1 MALVFGLQK
10 FPQDTYGRPVTVQS
24 DHKPLEVIVKKPVY
38 KANKRLQ
45 RLLLRLLVYDVNL
58 LYGRG
63 SQMELADTLSLAYL
77 PEVNL
82 TSIQKELEAVNMAQD
97 LTVSAARVDDIC
109 KDTEEDHKP
118 QELNKVL
125 LTRWPEDK
133 SQVPNSALPY
143 YNVHDELIVPNG
155 VIIKKK
161 ER

>member
-10 FPQDTYGRPVTVQS
+10 FHQDTYGNPITVQS
-24 DHKPLEVIVKKPVY
+24 DHKSLEVILKKPVY

-45 RLLLRLLVYDVNL
+45 RLLLQLLEYDVNL
-58 LYGRG
+58 LYG

-82 TSIQKELEAVNMAQD
+82 TSVQKELKAVNMAQD
-97 LTVSAARVDDIC
+97 LTVSAARVDDVC

-125 LTRWPEDK
+125 LTGWPEDK

-143 YNVHDELIVPNG
+143 YNVHDDLIVPNG
-155 VIIKKK
+155 VIFKAK